1 MRTVWV
7 DDDGNQFESYEEAY
21 DEALNKMDI
30 IDLTDHFG
38 NYVSF
43 EQLLQ
48 WALKQDDFW
57 NQFEDALN
65 QAEQDYFEEWYHE
78 EEVEDDDDP

>member
-21 DEALNKMDI
+21 DDALNKMDI
-30 IDLTDHFG
+30 TDLTDHFG

-57 NQFEDALN
+57 NQFEDALS

>member
-7 DDDGNQFESYEEAY
+7 DEDGNQFESYEEAY
-21 DEALNKMDI
+21 DEACNKMDI

-48 WALKQDDFW
+48 WALKQDGFW
-57 NQFEDALN
+57 NQFEDALS

-78 EEVEDDDDP
+78 EEVED